1 MTRDKAIER
10 INEILQCDDNFDK
23 ALDLSAEY
31 DIEMIEIWSEDGEE
45 IIGMQV
51 EDEVIF
57 YDCEY
62 NRATGRYIDTKTNTK
77 TEEVK
82 ENKKMTVKELRA
94 EAKARG
100 IKGYSKMKKED
111 LENAIYKLAEEQNAP
126 ETVTINLFAFTGMY
140 IGTYTAEKYNDSY
153 GITTKDGKHLTFN
166 LDGSQMNA
174 KNSRYANKIE
184 IA

>member
-1 MTRDKAIER
+1 
-10 INEILQCDDNFDK
+10 
-23 ALDLSAEY
+23 
-31 DIEMIEIWSEDGEE
+31 
-45 IIGMQV
+45 
-51 EDEVIF
+51 
-57 YDCEY
+57 
-62 NRATGRYIDTKTNTK
+62 
-77 TEEVK
+77 
-82 ENKKMTVKELRA
+82 MTVKELRA

-111 LENAIYKLAEEQNAP
+111 LENAIYKLAEEQNAS

-140 IGTYTAEKYNDSY
+140 IGTYTAEKCNDFY

-174 KNSRYANKIE
+174 KNPRYANKIE